1 MVPSIF
7 QEMCEQ
13 VHPLEESLNYG
24 IDLFMQAKSF
34 PKTWGEN
41 LAFAWTAYV
50 KYALGLSDKK
60 VSFPILKRDI
70 YSVKLNF
77 PQKQNTLDVT

>member
-1 MVPSIF
+1 MLEYSTHITDLCYQQEEIEAYGIDWDGPLPDDPVETPDAVTVPETPNPMVPSIF

-34 PKTWGEN
+34 LET
-41 LAFAWTAYV
+41 
-50 KYALGLSDKK
+50 
-60 VSFPILKRDI
+60 
-70 YSVKLNF
+70 
-77 PQKQNTLDVT
+77 